1 MLALLAR
8 ADILILTHPCSPFGK
23 SGKYYTTD
31 VGSNRESCR
40 NKFSL
45 GLV

>member
-1 MLALLAR
+1 MLAL
-8 ADILILTHPCSPFGK
+8 GK

-45 GLV
+45 GLVRED